1 MFQISAKTEY
11 GLQLMLVLAENHGK
25 RRLSLRQAAQER
37 NLPYRFLSEIVAPLK
52 AAKLVD
58 SKEGAA
64 GGYHLTRIPSKI
76 TVGDV
81 IQAIEGDFS
90 VVRCQQEGN
99 HECPNNEFCTLP
111 PLWNKVSERLYHT
124 FHAMTLAEL
133 LHQPKKA
140 LARV

>member
-37 NLPYRFLSEIVAPLK
+37 NLPYRFLSEIVASLK

-58 SKEGAA
+58 SKEGAS
-64 GGYHLTRIPSKI
+64 GGYQLTRVPSKI
-76 TVGDV
+76 TAGDV
-81 IQAIEGDFS
+81 VEAIEGDFS
-90 VVRCQQEGN
+90 IVRCQQED
-99 HECPNNEFCTLP
+99 HTCPVGEQCNLP
-111 PLWNKVSERLYHT
+111 PLWNKVSERLQHT
-124 FHAMTLAEL
+124 FHALTLAEL